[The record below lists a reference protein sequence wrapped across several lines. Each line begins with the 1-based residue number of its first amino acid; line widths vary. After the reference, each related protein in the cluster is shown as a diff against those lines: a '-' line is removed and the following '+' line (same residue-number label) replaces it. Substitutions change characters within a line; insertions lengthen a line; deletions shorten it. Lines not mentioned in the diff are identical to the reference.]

1 MPFLIGT
8 PHDYFDLLLFPAFIQ
23 HLCNL
28 WRERVLALACALHG
42 RLGAE
47 SPAALLSVYSVRDI
61 GERLQPLPRLDAAR
75 HGPRARVLPGSDGTA
90 TRACRADPE
99 AAFGGAA
106 VTTEEPLEVGR
117 CGAAAC
123 VSVRVRVDKASDK
136 WNGTLGVFFTGEPP
150 VFSATGTTMAEYEYA
165 APVSVLE
172 NHCEPAVRLADGDVV
187 EAWLRRGGRDP
198 NNRGG
203 WLTGIAVN
211 GRLCYTSAVP
221 LPESCTAVY
230 PVIDIYGKTS
240 EITLLQD

>member
-1 MPFLIGT
+1 MATCAGSPTT
-8 PHDYFDLLLFPAFIQ
+8 PTARQ
-23 HLCNL
+23 L

-47 SPAALLSVYSVRDI
+47 SPAALLSVYS
-61 GERLQPLPRLDAAR
+61 
-75 HGPRARVLPGSDGTA
+75 
-90 TRACRADPE
+90 
-99 AAFGGAA
+99 
-106 VTTEEPLEVGR
+106 
-117 CGAAAC
+117 
-123 VSVRVRVDKASDK
+123 
-136 WNGTLGVFFTGEPP
+136 
-150 VFSATGTTMAEYEYA
+150 
-165 APVSVLE
+165 